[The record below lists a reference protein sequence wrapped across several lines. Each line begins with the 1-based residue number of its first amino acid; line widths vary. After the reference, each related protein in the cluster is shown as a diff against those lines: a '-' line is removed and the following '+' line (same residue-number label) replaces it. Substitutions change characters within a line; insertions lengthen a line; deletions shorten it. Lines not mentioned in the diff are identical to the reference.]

1 MAQSPE
7 SNLVAKCYRCD
18 TPITEGTKACPN
30 CGRNQFRTCYC
41 GADIPV
47 TARTC
52 PDCGADWSGSYRLRR
67 QARSRQLDWKRMAKF
82 AVAGSLL
89 ALVTAGV
96 LNAIITGLAR
106 HSLPSGQEIPASVI
120 QRLGLALNSVWMT
133 LETMGH
139 RLAEIGGGLGTVT
152 VVLVAGAGLGA
163 LAYLAR
169 EGFLRLRR
177 QHRHPVKRRRSSRQ
191 SGSSSQR

>member
-1 MAQSPE
+1 MAESPDA
-7 SNLVAKCYRCD
+7 NLVTECYRCG

-30 CGRNQFRTCYC
+30 CGRNQFRICYC
-41 GADIPV
+41 SADIPV
-47 TARTC
+47 TAATC
-52 PDCGADWSGSYRLRR
+52 PHCGANWSDSHRIRR
-67 QARSRQLDWKRMAKF
+67 KARSRRLDGKRMAKF

-89 ALVTAGV
+89 ALVAAG
-96 LNAIITGLAR
+96 LFNAIITALAR
-106 HSLPSGQEIPASVI
+106 RSLLGGQEIPASII

-133 LETMGH
+133 LETLGH
-139 RLAEIGGGLGTVT
+139 RLAEKGGGLGTVT

-163 LAYLAR
+163 VAYLAR

-177 QHRHPVKRRRSSRQ
+177 QHRHPVKRKRSSRQ